1 MNEKKDIRDKWLN
14 IRLSKDE
21 LKTITDHFK
30 STTSR
35 QLSSY
40 SRNVLLKKPVV
51 VKYRNATAD
60 EVLAELILLRKELNA
75 IGNNFNQAVRKLHI
89 IKDIPEMKV
98 WIILHENMHRS
109 FIKKTDEINEAVL
122 NLSRKW

>member
-1 MNEKKDIRDKWLN
+1 MSESKNIRDNWLN
-14 IRLSKDE
+14 IRISKDE
-21 LKTITDHFK
+21 SKIINDHFK
-30 STTSR
+30 STTSW

-40 SRNVLLKKPVV
+40 ARNVLLKKPAV
-51 VKYRNATAD
+51 VKYRNTTAD

-75 IGNNFNQAVRKLHI
+75 IGNNFNQAVKKLHI

-109 FIKKTDEINEAVL
+109 FLKKTEEISEAVL
-122 NLSRKW
+122 KLSRKW